1 MHKIL
6 LIIVIFV
13 FSYSAK
19 AHPHVFINS
28 EVGIKFDSQGIV
40 GFNIQWT
47 YDMMFTELMLNEFD
61 SNGDKKFDSKEIKKL
76 YSKAFSNLKKHNYL
90 THIFIANTELNI
102 KKITL
107 FNAEIKNGQMI
118 YSFFIPVKI
127 VAKNEFQNIKIYCY
141 DESYYMD
148 MIFNEDN
155 PLVLQNADNFITS
168 FSNGEDENMAYYFK
182 QIYPQFIS
190 FNFRKK

>member
-1 MHKIL
+1 MHKLFL
-6 LIIVIFV
+6 LISIFA
-13 FSYSAK
+13 FSFGAK

-28 EVGIKFDSQGIV
+28 EVNISFDSIGII